1 MNTIQIETK
10 GTDLETITISLDQNQ
25 VAALYEQSKE
35 NINKIKELEKKLE
48 DKERSLKY
56 SEEAK
61 EGLNREVNDAHTL
74 MTALGIK
81 TQNDETESWNR
92 RELKLSTRI
101 ALYIATNK

>member
-10 GTDLETITISLDQNQ
+10 GTDFETITISLDQNQ

-35 NINKIKELEKKLE
+35 NINKIKELEKNLK
-48 DKERSLKY
+48 DKENSLKY
-56 SEEAK
+56 SEERYNTVNQEA
-61 EGLNREVNDAHTL
+61 NDAHTL

-101 ALYIATNK
+101 ALYIAANK